1 MVKVANRKFLGRQAG
16 IEGDQVSK
24 EFLKQLDSMRLATRP
39 IWTVSRPNVPMI
51 LQVLLPFILARIE
64 KPVASKN

>member
-1 MVKVANRKFLGRQAG
+1 MPMPSGRQAG

-24 EFLKQLDSMRLATRP
+24 EFREKLDSMRLATRP

-51 LQVLLPFILARIE
+51 LQVLLPFW
-64 KPVASKN
+64 PG